1 MVILVLAMVI
11 TILMTIAGEKMM
23 VSGWSENGRFRH
35 RCPCGERTGKRQRP
49 EKPWPDAET
58 SEMYIYAI

>member
-23 VSGWSENGRFRH
+23 VSGWSGNGRFRH
-35 RCPCGERTGKRQRP
+35 RCPYGERTGKRQRP